1 VGRELWLI
9 DSERQLVRIAEN
21 GNREALGVLIGEN
34 AEAIDA
40 GLKERLVGL
49 TSVGVLLDSTLCYW
63 EPVSDGSKSVKSSEE
78 IKYELEEK
86 IPFDAEDVHFVVK
99 PDCFPGFVIATELA
113 PLKSLVE
120 ALQRS
125 EVEAEFLVPLAL
137 AEWQLARTAWGERDT
152 LYVCQE
158 GERFDLLVQR
168 GKKLVGWSLAW
179 GISSLVSRCQAVGG
193 ETVALWAK
201 VDEQVGVELQRVF
214 GERVTLL
221 AADGS
226 LPIAWAKKRG
236 LWIGN
241 LAVGPLE
248 SRKLREGL
256 QRALQMVLLLV
267 LVSVVGL
274 AGATYYQATLDHEA
288 AVGLRDSQRRRLQRS
303 HVDLPRR
310 RTEEWFV
317 AEIAAKRSTLAVVR
331 DWGERPSLLA
341 EEFPLGME
349 ATAAVVN
356 EAGRA
361 AQLEVLPR
369 RVVLSGE
376 FADVGPAERV
386 LEAAGWDVVPQP
398 LGGGSKVKTVEA
410 RPSDDQKVVRQPN
423 AGVNR

>member
-1 VGRELWLI
+1 MGRELWLI

-21 GNREALGVLIGEN
+21 GNREALGVSIGEN
-34 AEAIDA
+34 AEAIEA
-40 GLKERLVGL
+40 GLKERMVGL

-63 EPVSDGSKSVKSSEE
+63 EPVSGGSKSVKSSEE
-78 IKYELEEK
+78 IKFELEEK
-86 IPFDAEDVHFVVK
+86 IPFDAEDVHFVVE
-99 PDCFPGFVIATELA
+99 PDCFPGFVVATELA

-137 AEWQLARTAWGERDT
+137 AEWQLARTAWGERDS

-179 GISSLVSRCQAVGG
+179 GAPSLVARCWAVGG
-193 ETVALWAK
+193 ESGAVWAK
-201 VDEQVGVELQRVF
+201 VDEQAGAELRRAY
-214 GERVTLL
+214 GERVTVL
-221 AADGS
+221 AAVGT
-226 LPIAWAKKRG
+226 LPTGWTKKRG
-236 LWIGN
+236 PWVGN

-256 QRALQMVLLLV
+256 QRALQMVLLLA

-288 AVGLRDSQRRRLQRS
+288 AVGLRDTQQRRLRRS
-303 HVDLPRR
+303 HVELPRR

-317 AEIAAKRSTLAVVR
+317 AEIAAKRSTLAAVR

-341 EEFPLGME
+341 EEFPLGVE
-349 ATAAVVN
+349 ATAAAVS

-361 AQLEVLPR
+361 ARLEVLPG
-369 RVVLSGE
+369 RVLLNGE

-386 LEAAGWDVVPQP
+386 LKAAGWDVVPQP

-410 RPSDDQKVVRQPN
+410 RRSGEQKAVRQPN